1 MAERPRNK
9 DLVLMGR
16 IGAAH
21 GIKGEVRIKSHTE
34 NPIDIGT
41 YGPLTDKL
49 GEAQFEIAASR
60 LSKGMVIARLKGVT
74 DRNQAERLNGTELYV
89 ARDRLDLP
97 ADEDEFLQADL
108 IGLEVRE
115 PDGRRIGQIKAIL
128 NYGASDILDVSLDDG
143 GTALFPFT
151 RAVVPDIRIEHGFVT
166 LVAPEEI
173 VAEQDSEKQ

>member
-34 NPIDIGT
+34 DPADIAA
-41 YGPLTDKL
+41 YGPLTDGTGK
-49 GEAQFEIAASR
+49 EQFEIVASR

-74 DRNQAERLNGTELYV
+74 DRNQAERLNGTDLYV
-89 ARDRLDLP
+89 ARAVLG
-97 ADEDEFLQADL
+97 ATENEDEFLQADL

-128 NYGASDILDVSLDDG
+128 NYGASDILDVSLDEG

-151 RAVVPDIRIEHGFVT
+151 RAIVPDIFIEHGFVT
-166 LVAPEEI
+166 LVAPEET
-173 VAEQDSEKQ
+173 VVEQDGE